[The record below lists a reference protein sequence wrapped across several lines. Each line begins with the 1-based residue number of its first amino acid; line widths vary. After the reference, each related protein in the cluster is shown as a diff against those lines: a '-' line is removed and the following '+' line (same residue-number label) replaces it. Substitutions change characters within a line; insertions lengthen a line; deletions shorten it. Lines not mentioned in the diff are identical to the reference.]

1 MDIEKTH
8 NKRKAPT
15 PSEETKNQEN
25 QVAPEE
31 TTNESV
37 SKTRVGARNPRQ
49 NKTLPKGKKN
59 NYNEFL

>member
-25 QVAPEE
+25 KVATEE
-31 TTNESV
+31 ITSESA
-37 SKTRVGARNPRQ
+37 SKTRAVVRKSRQ
-49 NKTLPKGKKN
+49 NKTPPKGQTQ
-59 NYNEFL
+59 L